1 MLAMA
6 PAGYPQLRPWRG
18 APVLLASAALLACA
32 HPQAASAHAIQS
44 TLETLGSLS
53 RAYTGSSTG
62 AGTDA
67 AGTGA
72 AGPSFALASS
82 FSTGAPVA
90 DASVKL
96 VPPGG
101 TPIALGRTDARGQL
115 NFQLPAG
122 ARSDWEIQVDGGPG
136 HRDYLELPKGAV
148 RPTATT
154 FKVQPQD
161 SANPP
166 NRLLPPLLGLGLVG
180 ALAGLWVV
188 RTPQS

>member
-6 PAGYPQLRPWRG
+6 PALPQLRRLAG
-18 APVLLASAALLACA
+18 APVMLASAALLACA

-62 AGTDA
+62 

-148 RPTATT
+148 RPAATT
-154 FKVQPQD
+154 LLKQPQG

>member
-1 MLAMA
+1 MA
-6 PAGYPQLRPWRG
+6 PAGYPQLRPLLG
-18 APVLLASAALLACA
+18 APVLLASGALLVFA
-32 HPQAASAHAIQS
+32 HPQAASAHAIQT
-44 TLETLGSLS
+44 TLETLNSLS

-62 AGTDA
+62 PGTA
-67 AGTGA
+67 A

-90 DASVKL
+90 DASVRL

-122 ARSDWEIQVDGGPG
+122 AGSDWEIQVDGGPG

-148 RPTATT
+148 RPAATT
-154 FKVQPQD
+154 FQVQPQD
-161 SANPP
+161 SSNPP

>member
-1 MLAMA
+1 MA
-6 PAGYPQLRPWRG
+6 PAGYPQLRPLLG
-18 APVLLASAALLACA
+18 APVLLASGALLALG
-32 HPQAASAHAIQS
+32 HPQAASAHAIQTS
-44 TLETLGSLS
+44 LETLSSLS
-53 RAYTGSSTG
+53 RAYTGSSTDPD
-62 AGTDA
+62 TA
-67 AGTGA
+67 AS
-72 AGPSFALASS
+72 GPSFALASS

-136 HRDYLELPKGAV
+136 HRDYLELPNGAV
-148 RPTATT
+148 RPAATT
-154 FKVQPQD
+154 YPRPQA
-161 SANPP
+161 SPNPP
-166 NRLLPPLLGLGLVG
+166 NRLLTPLLGLGLVG

-188 RTPQS
+188 RTP

>member
-1 MLAMA
+1 MA
-6 PAGYPQLRPWRG
+6 PAGYPQLRPLLG
-18 APVLLASAALLACA
+18 APVLLASGALLACA
-32 HPQAASAHAIQS
+32 HPQAASAHAIQTS
-44 TLETLGSLS
+44 LETLSSLS

-62 AGTDA
+62 PDTA
-67 AGTGA
+67 AS
-72 AGPSFALASS
+72 GPSFVLASS

-136 HRDYLELPKGAV
+136 HRDYLELPNGAV
-148 RPTATT
+148 RPAATT
-154 FKVQPQD
+154 YPQPQA
-161 SANPP
+161 SPNPP
-166 NRLLPPLLGLGLVG
+166 NRLLTPLLGLGLVG
-180 ALAGLWVV
+180 ALAGLWIV
-188 RTPQS
+188 RTP

>member
-1 MLAMA
+1 M
-6 PAGYPQLRPWRG
+6 
-18 APVLLASAALLACA
+18 
-32 HPQAASAHAIQS
+32 
-44 TLETLGSLS
+44 
-53 RAYTGSSTG
+53 
-62 AGTDA
+62 
-67 AGTGA
+67 
-72 AGPSFALASS
+72 
-82 FSTGAPVA
+82 A

-122 ARSDWEIQVDGGPG
+122 TGSDWEIQVDGGPG
-136 HRDYLELPKGAV
+136 HRDYLELPKAAV
-148 RPTATT
+148 RPAATT
-154 FKVQPQD
+154 FKVQPQG

>member
-6 PAGYPQLRPWRG
+6 PGLPQLRRLAG

-32 HPQAASAHAIQS
+32 YPEAASAHAIQS

-62 AGTDA
+62 A
-67 AGTGA
+67 

-82 FSTGAPVA
+82 FSTGVPVA

-101 TPIALGRTDARGQL
+101 TPIAIGRTDARGQL

-122 ARSDWEIQVDGGPG
+122 AGSDWEIQVDGGPG

-148 RPTATT
+148 RPAATT

-161 SANPP
+161 FPNPP

-180 ALAGLWVV
+180 AIAGLWVV
-188 RTPQS
+188 RPPQS

>member
-1 MLAMA
+1 MA
-6 PAGYPQLRPWRG
+6 PAGYPQLRRLAG

-32 HPQAASAHAIQS
+32 HPPAASAHAIQS
-44 TLETLGSLS
+44 SLETLSSLS

-62 AGTDA
+62 

-90 DASVKL
+90 DATVKL

-122 ARSDWEIQVDGGPG
+122 AGSDWEIQVDGGPG

-148 RPTATT
+148 RPAATT

-161 SANPP
+161 SPNPP

-180 ALAGLWVV
+180 AVAGLWVV
-188 RTPQS
+188 RTPNS

>member
-1 MLAMA
+1 MA
-6 PAGYPQLRPWRG
+6 PAGYPQLRPWRI
-18 APVLLASAALLACA
+18 APVLLASGALLAFA
-32 HPQAASAHAIQS
+32 HPQAASAHAIQTS
-44 TLETLGSLS
+44 LETLSSLS

-62 AGTDA
+62 PDTA
-67 AGTGA
+67 A

-136 HRDYLELPKGAV
+136 HRDYLELPNGAV
-148 RPTATT
+148 RPAATT
-154 FKVQPQD
+154 LMMQPQA

>member
-1 MLAMA
+1 MLAMV
-6 PAGYPQLRPWRG
+6 PGLPQLRRLAG

-72 AGPSFALASS
+72 AGTSFALASS

-90 DASVKL
+90 DATVKL

-148 RPTATT
+148 RPAATT

-161 SANPP
+161 STNPP
-166 NRLLPPLLGLGLVG
+166 NRLLTPLLGLGIVG

-188 RTPQS
+188 RTPHG

>member
-1 MLAMA
+1 MA
-6 PAGYPQLRPWRG
+6 PAGYPQLRPLLG
-18 APVLLASAALLACA
+18 APVLLASGALLTCA
-32 HPQAASAHAIQS
+32 HPQAASAHAIQTS
-44 TLETLGSLS
+44 LETLSSLS
-53 RAYTGSSTG
+53 RAYTGSNTG
-62 AGTDA
+62 PDTA
-67 AGTGA
+67 A

-122 ARSDWEIQVDGGPG
+122 TGSDWEIQVDGGPG
-136 HRDYLELPKGAV
+136 HRDYLELPNGAV
-148 RPTATT
+148 RPAATT
-154 FKVQPQD
+154 YPQPQA
-161 SANPP
+161 SPNPP
-166 NRLLPPLLGLGLVG
+166 NRLLTPLLGLGLVG

-188 RTPQS
+188 RTP

>member
-6 PAGYPQLRPWRG
+6 PGLPQLRRLAG

-67 AGTGA
+67 AGTDA

-82 FSTGAPVA
+82 FSTGVPVA

-122 ARSDWEIQVDGGPG
+122 TGSDWEIQVDGGPG
-136 HRDYLELPKGAV
+136 HRDYLELPKAAV
-148 RPTATT
+148 RPAATT

-161 SANPP
+161 SPNPP
-166 NRLLPPLLGLGLVG
+166 NRLLTPLLGLGLVG

-188 RTPQS
+188 RTP

>member
-6 PAGYPQLRPWRG
+6 PGFPQLRRLAG
-18 APVLLASAALLACA
+18 APVLLASAALLAGA

-44 TLETLGSLS
+44 SLETLGSLS

-72 AGPSFALASS
+72 GTSFALASS

-90 DASVKL
+90 DATVKL

-122 ARSDWEIQVDGGPG
+122 AGTDWEIQVDGGPG
-136 HRDYLELPKGAV
+136 HRDSLELPKGAV
-148 RPTATT
+148 RPAATT
-154 FKVQPQD
+154 FRVQPQD
-161 SANPP
+161 SPTPP
-166 NRLLPPLLGLGLVG
+166 NRLLSPLLGLGLVG

>member
-1 MLAMA
+1 
-6 PAGYPQLRPWRG
+6 
-18 APVLLASAALLACA
+18 VLLASAALLACA

-67 AGTGA
+67 AGTDA
-72 AGPSFALASS
+72 AGTSFALASS

-90 DASVKL
+90 DATVKL

-122 ARSDWEIQVDGGPG
+122 AGTDWEIQVDGGPG

-148 RPTATT
+148 RPAATT

-161 SANPP
+161 SPNPP
-166 NRLLPPLLGLGLVG
+166 NRLLPPLLGLVG

>member
-1 MLAMA
+1 MA
-6 PAGYPQLRPWRG
+6 PGYPQLRRLAG

-32 HPQAASAHAIQS
+32 HPPAASAHAIQS

-62 AGTDA
+62 

-122 ARSDWEIQVDGGPG
+122 AGSDWEIQVDGGPG

-148 RPTATT
+148 RPAATT

-161 SANPP
+161 SPNPP

-188 RTPQS
+188 RPPQS

>member
-1 MLAMA
+1 MA
-6 PAGYPQLRPWRG
+6 PGYPQLRRLAG
-18 APVLLASAALLACA
+18 TPVLLASAALLACA

-62 AGTDA
+62 

-122 ARSDWEIQVDGGPG
+122 AGSDWEIQVDGGPG

-148 RPTATT
+148 RPAATT

-161 SANPP
+161 SPNPP

-188 RTPQS
+188 RPPQS

>member
-72 AGPSFALASS
+72 AGTSFALASS

-90 DASVKL
+90 DATVKL

-122 ARSDWEIQVDGGPG
+122 AGTDWM
-136 HRDYLELPKGAV
+136 GA
-148 RPTATT
+148 PATATT
-154 FKVQPQD
+154 SNCPKAP
-161 SANPP
+161 SG
-166 NRLLPPLLGLGLVG
+166 LPPLPL
-180 ALAGLWVV
+180 
-188 RTPQS
+188 RCSPKTPPIPPTACCPPC

>member
-1 MLAMA
+1 MCA
-6 PAGYPQLRPWRG
+6 
-18 APVLLASAALLACA
+18 APVLLASGALLACA
-32 HPQAASAHAIQS
+32 HPPAASAHAIQTS
-44 TLETLGSLS
+44 LETLSSLS
-53 RAYTGSSTG
+53 RAYMDASTVPDT
-62 AGTDA
+62 A
-67 AGTGA
+67 A

-136 HRDYLELPKGAV
+136 HRDYLELPNGAV
-148 RPTATT
+148 RPAATNLMM
-154 FKVQPQD
+154 QPQG

-180 ALAGLWVV
+180 ALAGLWIV

>member
-1 MLAMA
+1 MA
-6 PAGYPQLRPWRG
+6 PGFPQLRPMCA
-18 APVLLASAALLACA
+18 APVLLASGALLAFA
-32 HPQAASAHAIQS
+32 HPQAASAHAIQTS
-44 TLETLGSLS
+44 LETLSSLS
-53 RAYTGSSTG
+53 RAYTGASTG
-62 AGTDA
+62 PGPA
-67 AGTGA
+67 A

-136 HRDYLELPKGAV
+136 HRDYLELPNGAV
-148 RPTATT
+148 RPAATT
-154 FKVQPQD
+154 LMMQPQA

>member
-1 MLAMA
+1 MA
-6 PAGYPQLRPWRG
+6 PAGYPQLRPLLG
-18 APVLLASAALLACA
+18 APVLLASGALLACA
-32 HPQAASAHAIQS
+32 HPQAASAHAIQTS
-44 TLETLGSLS
+44 LETLSSLS

-62 AGTDA
+62 P
-67 AGTGA
+67 GTGA

-136 HRDYLELPKGAV
+136 HRDYLELPNGAV
-148 RPTATT
+148 RPAATT
-154 FKVQPQD
+154 YLQPQG

-180 ALAGLWVV
+180 ALVGLWVV
-188 RTPQS
+188 RTP

>member
-1 MLAMA
+1 M
-6 PAGYPQLRPWRG
+6 
-18 APVLLASAALLACA
+18 
-32 HPQAASAHAIQS
+32 
-44 TLETLGSLS
+44 
-53 RAYTGSSTG
+53 
-62 AGTDA
+62 
-67 AGTGA
+67 
-72 AGPSFALASS
+72 
-82 FSTGAPVA
+82 A
-90 DASVKL
+90 DATVKL

-122 ARSDWEIQVDGGPG
+122 AGTDWEIQVDGGPG

-148 RPTATT
+148 RPAATT

-161 SANPP
+161 SPNPP
-166 NRLLPPLLGLGLVG
+166 NRLLPPLLGLVG

>member
-1 MLAMA
+1 MA
-6 PAGYPQLRPWRG
+6 PAGYPQLRPLLG
-18 APVLLASAALLACA
+18 APVLLASGALLACA
-32 HPQAASAHAIQS
+32 HPQAASAHAIQTS
-44 TLETLGSLS
+44 LETLSSLS
-53 RAYTGSSTG
+53 RAYTGASTGSSTG
-62 AGTDA
+62 PDTA
-67 AGTGA
+67 A

-136 HRDYLELPKGAV
+136 HRDYLELPNGAV
-148 RPTATT
+148 RPAATT
-154 FKVQPQD
+154 LMMQPQG

-180 ALAGLWVV
+180 ALVGLWVV
-188 RTPQS
+188 RTP

>member
-1 MLAMA
+1 
-6 PAGYPQLRPWRG
+6 
-18 APVLLASAALLACA
+18 
-32 HPQAASAHAIQS
+32 
-44 TLETLGSLS
+44 
-53 RAYTGSSTG
+53 
-62 AGTDA
+62 
-67 AGTGA
+67 
-72 AGPSFALASS
+72 
-82 FSTGAPVA
+82 VA

-136 HRDYLELPKGAV
+136 HRDYLELPNDAV
-148 RPTATT
+148 RPAATT
-154 FKVQPQD
+154 LLKQPQG

>member
-1 MLAMA
+1 MA
-6 PAGYPQLRPWRG
+6 PAGYPQLRPLLG
-18 APVLLASAALLACA
+18 APVLLASGALLTCA
-32 HPQAASAHAIQS
+32 HPQAASAHAIQTS
-44 TLETLGSLS
+44 LETLSSLS
-53 RAYTGSSTG
+53 RAYTGSNTG
-62 AGTDA
+62 PDTA
-67 AGTGA
+67 AS
-72 AGPSFALASS
+72 GPSFALASS

-136 HRDYLELPKGAV
+136 HRDYLELPNGAV
-148 RPTATT
+148 RPAATT
-154 FKVQPQD
+154 YPRPQA
-161 SANPP
+161 SPNPP
-166 NRLLPPLLGLGLVG
+166 NRLLTPLLGLGLVG

-188 RTPQS
+188 RTP

>member
-1 MLAMA
+1 MA
-6 PAGYPQLRPWRG
+6 PGFPQLRPMCA
-18 APVLLASAALLACA
+18 APVLLASGALLAFA
-32 HPQAASAHAIQS
+32 HPQAASAHAIQTS
-44 TLETLGSLS
+44 LETLSSLS

-62 AGTDA
+62 PDTA
-67 AGTGA
+67 A

-136 HRDYLELPKGAV
+136 HRDYLELPNGAV
-148 RPTATT
+148 RPAATT
-154 FKVQPQD
+154 LMMQPQG

>member
-6 PAGYPQLRPWRG
+6 PALPQLRCLAG
-18 APVLLASAALLACA
+18 APVMLASAALLACA

-62 AGTDA
+62 AGT
-67 AGTGA
+67 GA

-82 FSTGAPVA
+82 FSTGVPVA

-122 ARSDWEIQVDGGPG
+122 AGSDWEIQVDGGPG
-136 HRDYLELPKGAV
+136 HRDYLELPNGAV
-148 RPTATT
+148 RPAATT
-154 FKVQPQD
+154 LLKQPQG

-188 RTPQS
+188 RTPHS